1 MGGSLDWSALDSVA
15 AYLEIDDLDLLIDNV
30 LKLKEYQASKK

>member
-15 AYLEIDDLDLLIDNV
+15 AYLEINDLDLLIDNV

>member
-1 MGGSLDWSALDSVA
+1 MGGSLDWAALDSVA